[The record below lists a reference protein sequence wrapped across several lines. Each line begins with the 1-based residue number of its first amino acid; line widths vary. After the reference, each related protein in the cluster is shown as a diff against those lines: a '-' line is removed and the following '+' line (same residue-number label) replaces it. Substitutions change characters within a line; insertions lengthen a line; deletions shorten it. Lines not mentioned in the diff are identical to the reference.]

1 MQQNKLIISM
11 TGKMI
16 LSQIVV
22 ESNCLHIKAI
32 LIANFEGQELSYS
45 TQSEHNKQQL
55 ETE

>member
-11 TGKMI
+11 TGKII